1 MSYTDLCVKG
11 TMNFMGIDIPVVSGG
26 FGEDKMCI
34 LAKTIAEVHGV
45 AVGDI
50 NASIKRNEK
59 RFKDGIDIIDLKN
72 SAMDEIHSQLLKEKL
87 GFTQNMINASKNIY
101 LVSERGYAKLIKIMD
116 DDASWDVHDKL
127 VDDYFNMREKL
138 QQLTPFQQQVLVLLD
153 SKTSAIEK
161 AGAAKEIEVIGR
173 GEICDRAI
181 ITLDKVENMV
191 LNALQG
197 QECLQ
202 YMYMTQ
208 IRNVFKEV
216 LEYTGN
222 VYFKKFPTKDY
233 KRLERVPTMM
243 PTEKFQ
249 RDFVERGLAKVR
261 PITKNGDT
269 RGKEEISFTIY
280 VQEWIESEEFI
291 STFVKL
297 ASRYIPQDEDETEE

>member
-1 MSYTDLCVKG
+1 MGYTDLVVKG
-11 TMNFMGIDIPVVSGG
+11 KMDFMGIEIPVVSGG
-26 FGEDKMCI
+26 FGEDKMCVSD
-34 LAKTIAEVHGV
+34 KTIAEIHGMTTFNV
-45 AVGDI
+45 RSRI
-50 NASIKRNEK
+50 NSNIK
-59 RFKDGIDIIDLKN
+59 RFKENIDYIDLK
-72 SAMDEIHSQLLKEKL
+72 DERIYEVNTLLQLGYAKQSI
-87 GFTQNMINASKNIY
+87 TQAEHIY
-101 LVSERGYAKLIKIMD
+101 LLSERGYAKLVKIMD
-116 DDASWDVHDKL
+116 DDTSWDVHDKL

-181 ITLDKVENMV
+181 ITLDKVEDMV

-202 YMYMTQ
+202 YMYMAQ

>member
-1 MSYTDLCVKG
+1 MGYTDLVVKG
-11 TMNFMGIDIPVVSGG
+11 KMNFMGIEIPVVSGG
-26 FGEDKMCI
+26 FGEDKMCVSD
-34 LAKTIAEVHGV
+34 KTIAEIHGTTTSEIRK
-45 AVGDI
+45 AI
-50 NASIKRNEK
+50 NRNVK
-59 RFKDGIDIIDLKN
+59 RFKDGIDYIDLKIVRN
-72 SAMDEIHSQLLKEKL
+72 LVTDNLLEQL
-87 GFTQNMINASKNIY
+87 GYSKMQIGKAEHIY
-101 LVSERGYAKLIKIMD
+101 IVSERGYAKLIKIMD

-181 ITLDKVENMV
+181 ITLDKVEDMV

>member
-1 MSYTDLCVKG
+1 MGYTDLVVKG
-11 TMNFMGIDIPVVSGG
+11 QMNFMGIEIPVVSGG
-26 FGEDKMCI
+26 FGEDKMCVSD
-34 LAKTIAEVHGV
+34 KTIAEIHGQPTSEIRKT
-45 AVGDI
+45 I
-50 NASIKRNEK
+50 NRNIK
-59 RFKDGIDIIDLKN
+59 RFKEGIDYIDLKRSN
-72 SAMDEIHSQLLKEKL
+72 EITTLQQLGYAKQSI
-87 GFTQNMINASKNIY
+87 TQAEHIF
-101 LVSERGYAKLIKIMD
+101 LLSERGYAKLVKIMD
-116 DDASWDVHDKL
+116 DDTSWDVHDKL

-181 ITLDKVENMV
+181 ITLDKVEDMV

-202 YMYMTQ
+202 YMYMAQ

>member
-1 MSYTDLCVKG
+1 MGYTDLVVKG
-11 TMNFMGIDIPVVSGG
+11 QMNFMGIEIPVVSGG

-34 LAKTIAEVHGV
+34 LAKTIAEIHG
-45 AVGDI
+45 I
-50 NASIKRNEK
+50 NVKQVNQNINRNEK
-59 RFKDGIDIIDLKN
+59 RFKHGIDIIDLKVAVTQ
-72 SAMDEIHSQLLKEKL
+72 SDCEILFDL

-101 LVSERGYAKLIKIMD
+101 LLSERGYAKLIKIMD
-116 DDASWDVHDKL
+116 DDTSWDVHDKL

-181 ITLDKVENMV
+181 ITLDKVEDMV

-202 YMYMTQ
+202 YMHMAQ
-208 IRNVFKEV
+208 IRNIFKEV

-261 PITKNGDT
+261 PITKNGDI

>member
-1 MSYTDLCVKG
+1 MGYTDLVVKG
-11 TMNFMGIDIPVVSGG
+11 KMDFMGIEIPVVSGG
-26 FGEDKMCI
+26 FGEDKMCVSD
-34 LAKTIAEVHGV
+34 KTIGEIHGQPTIEIRKT
-45 AVGDI
+45 I
-50 NASIKRNEK
+50 NRNIK
-59 RFKDGIDIIDLKN
+59 RFKEGIDYIDLKRSN
-72 SAMDEIHSQLLKEKL
+72 EITTLQQLGYAKQSI
-87 GFTQNMINASKNIY
+87 TQAEHIY
-101 LVSERGYAKLIKIMD
+101 LLSERGYAKLVKIMD
-116 DDASWDVHDKL
+116 DDTSWDVHDKL

-181 ITLDKVENMV
+181 ITLDKVEDMV

-202 YMYMTQ
+202 YMHMAQ
-208 IRNVFKEV
+208 IRNIFKEV

-261 PITKNGDT
+261 PITKNGDI

-297 ASRYIPQDEDETEE
+297 ASRYIPQDEDEAEE

>member
-1 MSYTDLCVKG
+1 MGYTDLVVKG
-11 TMNFMGIDIPVVSGG
+11 KMDFMGIEIPVVSGG
-26 FGEDKMCI
+26 FGEDKMCVSD
-34 LAKTIAEVHGV
+34 KTIAEIHSRETRKVREL
-45 AVGDI
+45 I
-50 NASIKRNEK
+50 TNNIK
-59 RFKDGIDIIDLKN
+59 RFKENIDYIDLKIVALQKDN
-72 SAMDEIHSQLLKEKL
+72 NLLEQL
-87 GFTQNMINASKNIY
+87 GYSKMQIGKAEHIY
-101 LVSERGYAKLIKIMD
+101 ILSERGYAKLIKIMD
-116 DDASWDVHDKL
+116 DDTSWDVHDKL

-181 ITLDKVENMV
+181 ITLDKVEDMV

-202 YMYMTQ
+202 YMHMAQ
-208 IRNVFKEV
+208 IRNIFKEV

-261 PITKNGDT
+261 PITKNGDI

-297 ASRYIPQDEDETEE
+297 ASRYIPQDEDEAEE